1 MKSIV
6 RSVYGAALQ
15 TAEFLGLPHTYLA
28 HSTLNERFNINQA
41 MVPAD
46 VDIPRIRYACIGNGG
61 HSVVVGSNNIALNK
75 PIQHLPRHSGLY
87 NHLPFVL
94 RPLTNDLTPQ
104 QRAKYRLRSIV
115 TIGGVVYSAYWL
127 KVLNVTGTVVE
138 TDYYS
143 VTNGVTTSTTFA
155 PNSNDLNP
163 SPPDLSSLGVVS
175 TSGDYIAASAKIP
188 FDLNASDISELGNV
202 ANIMYNDK
210 DYAIISEIGLC
221 SGVDK
226 VVTGDFNGVQ
236 ASYTEAIG
244 VQIANFVCTYL
255 PTQYLDNDLQLEFD
269 VGSVE
274 PMLTLAT

>member
-1 MKSIV
+1 M
-6 RSVYGAALQ
+6 
-15 TAEFLGLPHTYLA
+15 
-28 HSTLNERFNINQA
+28 
-41 MVPAD
+41 
-46 VDIPRIRYACIGNGG
+46 
-61 HSVVVGSNNIALNK
+61 
-75 PIQHLPRHSGLY
+75 
-87 NHLPFVL
+87 
-94 RPLTNDLTPQ
+94 
-104 QRAKYRLRSIV
+104 
-115 TIGGVVYSAYWL
+115 
-127 KVLNVTGTVVE
+127 
-138 TDYYS
+138 
-143 VTNGVTTSTTFA
+143 
-155 PNSNDLNP
+155 
-163 SPPDLSSLGVVS
+163 S

>member
-1 MKSIV
+1 MKSIT
-6 RSVYGAALQ
+6 RTVYGAALQ
-15 TAEFLGLPHTYLA
+15 TSEYLGLPHVFLP
-28 HSTLNERFNINQA
+28 HSTLNERFNINAA
-41 MVPAD
+41 MLPANTE
-46 VDIPRIRYACIGNGG
+46 IPRIKYACIGVGG
-61 HSVVVGSNNIALNK
+61 HRVVIGANNIPLNK

-87 NHLPFVL
+87 TPLPFVL

-104 QRAKYRLRSIV
+104 QRAKYRLRNVV
-115 TIGGVVYSAYWL
+115 TINGVVYSAYWL
-127 KVLNVTGTVVE
+127 KVLDLSGSVVE
-138 TDYYS
+138 SDYYT

-163 SPPDLSSLGVVS
+163 TPPDLSSTGVVS
-175 TSGDYIAASAKIP
+175 TSGDYIAASSKVP
-188 FDLNASDISELGNV
+188 FELNASDIAELANV
-202 ANIMYNDK
+202 ANIMYQDK
-210 DYAIISEIGLC
+210 DFAIISEIGLC

-255 PTQYLDNDLQLEFD
+255 PTQYLDNDLSLEFD

-274 PMLTLAT
+274 PMLTLT

>member
-15 TAEFLGLPHTYLA
+15 TAQNVGLPHVYLP
-28 HSTLNERFNINQA
+28 HSTLNERFNINA
-41 MVPAD
+41 SMMPAD
-46 VDIPRIRYACIGNGG
+46 TDLPHIRYACIGNGG
-61 HSVVVGSNNIALNK
+61 HKVVIGSNNISLNK

-104 QRAKYRLRSIV
+104 QRAKYRLRNVV
-115 TIGGVVYSAYWL
+115 TIGGVAYSAYWL
-127 KVLNVTGTVVE
+127 KALDLTGSVVE
-138 TDYYS
+138 SDYYT
-143 VTNGVTTSTTFA
+143 VNNGITTSTTFA

-163 SPPDLSSLGVVS
+163 TAPDLSSTGVVS
-175 TSGDYIAASAKIP
+175 TSGDYIAASTKVP
-188 FDLNASDISELGNV
+188 FELNASDILELGNV
-202 ANIMYNDK
+202 ANIMYGDK

-221 SGVDK
+221 SGIDK

-244 VQIANFVCTYL
+244 VQISNFVCTYL
-255 PTQYLDNDLQLEFD
+255 PTQYLDNDLSLEFD

-274 PMLTLAT
+274 PMLTLG

>member
-15 TAEFLGLPHTYLA
+15 TAEYLGLPHIFLP
-28 HSTLNERFNINQA
+28 HSTLNEKFNVNAA
-41 MVPAD
+41 MVPANT
-46 VDIPRIRYACIGNGG
+46 DIPRIKYACIGNGG
-61 HSVVVGSNNIALNK
+61 HSVVIGANNIALNK
-75 PIQHLPRHSGLY
+75 PIQHKPRHSGLY
-87 NHLPFVL
+87 RHLPFVL
-94 RPLTNDLTPQ
+94 RPLTNDLTVQ
-104 QRAKYRLRSIV
+104 QRAKYRLRTVV
-115 TIGGVVYSAYWL
+115 TIDGTAYAAYWL
-127 KVLNVTGTVVE
+127 KVLDLSGSVVE
-138 TDYYS
+138 SDYYT
-143 VTNGVTTSTTFA
+143 VNNGVTTSTTFA

-163 SPPDLSSLGVVS
+163 TPPDLSSTGVVS
-175 TSGDYIAASAKIP
+175 TSGDYIAASSKVP
-188 FDLNASDISELGNV
+188 FDLNADDILELGNV
-202 ANIMYNDK
+202 ANIMYGDK

-255 PTQYLDNDLQLEFD
+255 PTQYLDNDLALEFD

-274 PMLTLAT
+274 PMLTLT